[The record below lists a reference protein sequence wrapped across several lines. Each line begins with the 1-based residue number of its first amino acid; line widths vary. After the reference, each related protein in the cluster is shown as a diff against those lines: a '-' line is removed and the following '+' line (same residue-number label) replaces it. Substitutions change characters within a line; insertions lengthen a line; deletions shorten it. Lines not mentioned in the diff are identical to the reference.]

1 MSPRNRAHRHPTRT
15 TAAHDDTTVLGD
27 PRRWPLAL
35 WAVLVL
41 TWLLGSTVTFAL
53 FLVEAAHITS
63 GAEVT
68 TQSRRD
74 VAAYLIGL
82 LVFALG
88 TPLAGAIT
96 AGVLR
101 RRLATALFA
110 TLLLVSAGILFSL
123 IPPSETLP
131 AIWGAYQ

>member
-1 MSPRNRAHRHPTRT
+1 MPPKKSTPRRP
-15 TAAHDDTTVLGD
+15 TAAHSHTATLKD

-41 TWLLGSTVTFAL
+41 TWLLGSAMTFVLSLA
-53 FLVEAAHITS
+53 EATYITS

-68 TQSRRD
+68 TQSRRN
-74 VAAYLIGL
+74 VAGYLIGL
-82 LVFALG
+82 VVFALG

-101 RRLATALFA
+101 RRLAAAMFA
-110 TLLLVSAGILFSL
+110 TLLLISAALLFSL
-123 IPPSETLP
+123 IPPGEIFP
-131 AIWGAYQ
+131 AIWQAYQ